1 MQVSTSL
8 FYDSASQRM
17 SALSSK
23 IDTIN
28 AQISSGK
35 KLLAP
40 DDDSVAYQRLQSIAR
55 ETSDAS
61 AYAKNLSI
69 AKLAFSQADS
79 TLSSLTQR
87 LQRANELAT
96 QAANGTVSAT
106 DKEAIAAE
114 IDKIID
120 DVVSFANATD
130 ARGQPIFGGT
140 DGDTAVTRTGS
151 TLTFAAGSQAAI
163 PISADQNVVAGVNA
177 ETFLKLPSGTDIVG
191 VLSALRDQLNA
202 GGTVDTAGA
211 QASITAISTQVTSAQ
226 ASLGARAA
234 RVDLQQTLQTDDATN
249 REIARS
255 SLEDVDV
262 TDAYVQ
268 LQKQLTALQATQASF
283 SKLTGLSLFDYLR

>member
-8 FYDSASQRM
+8 FYDRASQRM
-17 SALSSK
+17 SSLSSK

-55 ETSDAS
+55 DTSDAA
-61 AYAKNLSI
+61 AYAKNLSV

-79 TLSSLTQR
+79 TLTSLTQR

-96 QAANGTVSAT
+96 QAANGTVSPT
-106 DKEAIAAE
+106 DKQAIAAE
-114 IDKIID
+114 LDKIID
-120 DVVSFANATD
+120 DVVSFANTTD
-130 ARGQPIFGGT
+130 ARGQPVFGGT
-140 DGDTAVTRTGS
+140 NGTTAVTRTGS
-151 TLTFAAGSQAAI
+151 TITFSAGTQAAI
-163 PISADQNVVAGVNA
+163 PISADQDVVAGVNA
-177 ETFLKLPSGTDIVG
+177 ETFLKLPSGADVVS

-202 GGTVDTAGA
+202 GGVVDTAGA
-211 QASITAISTQVTSAQ
+211 QADITSISTQVTSTQ
-226 ASLGARAA
+226 AALGARAA
-234 RVDLQQTLQTDDATN
+234 RVDLQQTIQTDDATN

-268 LQKQLTALQATQASF
+268 LQKQMTALQATQASF